1 MISVLP
7 SQRHRALVTCD
18 GCRAEHMETVDRP
31 GRSSVCGER
40 MAINTGQVAAKL
52 SARGWRVAG
61 RKQLCPGCV
70 AQRRAEGRQ
79 AQEVKMARAAPATP
93 AAREKAAP
101 GGAAGAGGVA
111 AAVVAMPGAEA
122 PRQPTRAQKREI
134 VQLLDAS
141 YDVKA
146 GRYVGGETDQTVA
159 ASLPGI
165 LPGWVASVREDL
177 YGPAGGNE
185 EIEGLLAELRRELA
199 AMAARDAAIEA
210 ARAELAE
217 ARGALAGF
225 LKRLEAIRAAVG
237 PKAVRA

>member
-101 GGAAGAGGVA
+101 GGAAMIVA
-111 AAVVAMPGAEA
+111 APGADA

>member
-1 MISVLP
+1 MISALRT
-7 SQRHRALVTCD
+7 QRNRALVSCD
-18 GCRAEHMETVDRP
+18 GCAAQHVETVDILAR
-31 GRSSVCGER
+31 GRVN
-40 MAINTGQVAAKL
+40 AGQVAAKL
-52 SARGWRVAG
+52 NAQGWRIAG
-61 RKQLCPGCV
+61 RKHLCPGCV
-70 AQRRAEGRQ
+70 ARQRAQDWQPQEGMMAKNAPAAAAARSACRAES
-79 AQEVKMARAAPATP
+79 P
-93 AAREKAAP
+93 
-101 GGAAGAGGVA
+101 
-111 AAVVAMPGAEA
+111 
-122 PRQPTRAQKREI
+122 PRQPTREQKREI

-210 ARAELAE
+210 TRAELAE
-217 ARGALAGF
+217 AKDALAGF
-225 LKRLEAIRAAVG
+225 LKRLEAIRTAVG
-237 PKAVRA
+237 PKAAHA